1 MNDKN
6 DKPDEDPRE
15 RRSPGEILRT
25 AREERKL
32 SQQEIAQSLRLGID
46 VIKALD
52 QDDFDKLSAPIFVR
66 GYIRSYSAL
75 VGVSAD
81 DVVGV
86 YNEQVRV
93 LVPSD
98 SEEPQMNVPMREK
111 KSFRFP
117 WLMVLLAII
126 AVISVLLWIYN
137 TDRPSPSQE
146 QEAPV
151 AETGGTD
158 AGPALSLPMER
169 QSDAQDTQVVP
180 QETPAPD
187 VPVMDENNKTSAES
201 ATESNPASGSGE
213 VTEQAQS
220 AADTTQAMSPPAPAT
235 APATEPAPVANI
247 DTLDI
252 HFPDKSWVQIVDA
265 NGTRLVYRMINK
277 GENIKVSGKSPFRIL
292 LGNATGVRLEFNGQP
307 YDFSAHMRGNVARFQ
322 LK

>member
-117 WLMVLLAII
+117 WLMALLAII

-187 VPVMDENNKTSAES
+187 VPAMDENNKTSAES

-213 VTEQAQS
+213 VTEQA
-220 AADTTQAMSPPAPAT
+220 PPAAAT

>member
-117 WLMVLLAII
+117 WLMALLAII

-187 VPVMDENNKTSAES
+187 VPAMDENNKTSAES
-201 ATESNPASGSGE
+201 ATESSPASGSGE

>member
-117 WLMVLLAII
+117 WLMALLAII

-187 VPVMDENNKTSAES
+187 VPAMDENNKTSAES